1 MPKRLLISE
10 KDKLEL
16 WIGKHNRKLELVRTL
31 ANIISLALTACVFL
45 KMFNVI

>member
-1 MPKRLLISE
+1 MSKRLPFSE

-31 ANIISLALTACVFL
+31 ANIISLLLTTCVFL
-45 KMFNVI
+45 KMFDLI